1 MKKIKNIK
9 QLRAEKIRIKQ
20 QQLEIEEKL
29 GLGWK
34 DLKETVRPANIAR
47 DAIGGIFRKK
57 ASDGQ
62 PENKLL
68 NTALNVGFA
77 FLTGKLTEKVVQKL
91 SRVFTKSNTT
101 S

>member
-29 GLGWK
+29 RLSWK
-34 DLKETVRPANIAR
+34 DLKEFARPGNIAR
-47 DAIGGIFRKK
+47 DAIGSIFRKK
-57 ASDGQ
+57 TSETQ

-68 NTALNVGFA
+68 DTALNVGLA
-77 FLTGKLTEKVVQKL
+77 FLTGTLTEKVVQKIR
-91 SRVFTKSNTT
+91 RVFTKSRT
-101 S
+101 SS